1 MKMYDVDENFSCIFV
16 NKRNNILDKKDN
28 TILYVGDRRRYKNFE
43 RLLKAFGNS
52 LFLKKNLN

>member
-1 MKMYDVDENFSCIFV
+1 MMWMKKKISVVYLGL
-16 NKRNNILDKKDN
+16 NKKNNILDKKDN

-52 LFLKKNLN
+52 NYLKIILN